1 MNLLGA
7 IGTIMENT
15 GLSNPLETIYKENS
29 LLHILK
35 RKAVSRVLSVHF
47 IIDQCLSTLMPEKY
61 ATIQE
66 DITLKSELD
75 NSHLSLKNGEIK
87 IEDVDANNTLQ
98 FLCTNLTN
106 QLENLTTSSRT
117 TSSWLSYQSLADL
130 VQNFIRS
137 LRCFAVAS

>member
-1 MNLLGA
+1 
-7 IGTIMENT
+7 
-15 GLSNPLETIYKENS
+15 
-29 LLHILK
+29 
-35 RKAVSRVLSVHF
+35 
-47 IIDQCLSTLMPEKY
+47 MPEKY

-98 FLCTNLTN
+98 FLCTNLKN

-137 LRCFAVAS
+137 FRCFAVAS